1 MINFRIPSP
10 FRSPTNDDFYTN
22 DLSPSHISSLQFS
35 HWNKMQM
42 FKSNWIIKNIVLR
55 WVGPWINY
63 EWWNERKKRSLGNGI
78 FNLLKEI
85 KRKML
90 LTHVTPK
97 PLRCDTISGNDV
109 VDTRYLLSEHD
120 GKHSA
125 QSKAS
130 SISLSS
136 PSTSIIC
143 DITVLHL
150 SVFLM
155 F

>member
-1 MINFRIPSP
+1 MNEGRI
-10 FRSPTNDDFYTN
+10 
-22 DLSPSHISSLQFS
+22 
-35 HWNKMQM
+35 
-42 FKSNWIIKNIVLR
+42 
-55 WVGPWINY
+55 
-63 EWWNERKKRSLGNGI
+63 
-78 FNLLKEI
+78 NLLNVEKE
-85 KRKML
+85 RNL

-97 PLRCDTISGNDV
+97 PLRCETISGNDV

-150 SVFLM
+150 SVKLFQTNVLLA
-155 F
+155 FK